1 MKANELMIGDWVEPD
16 QCMVPTMYTRV
27 AMIMPD
33 GVHMEEAER
42 QFDFEELHPIYVTK
56 EILEA
61 NGITLLEVG
70 DNGPATPK
78 KHLNRYEKWFIHT
91 TWKDTFLWYD
101 RMADHWHLQ
110 DMSGACFLYV
120 HELQH
125 ALRLAGLADIADNFK
140 IKKGEEK

>member
-1 MKANELMIGDWVEPD
+1 MKSNELMLGDIILKDGQPG
-16 QCMVPTMYTRV
+16 RV
-27 AMIMPD
+27 I
-33 GVHMEEAER
+33 
-42 QFDFEELHPIYVTK
+42 ELYGGEVADCYAPVFITP

-110 DMSGACFLYV
+110 DMSGARFHHV

-125 ALRLAGLADIADNFK
+125 ALRLAGLADLADNFK
-140 IKKGEEK
+140 IMKGGQ